1 MFSTFIMNFY
11 FFNFYNTL
19 TLLTLFDQYA
29 STEPLENLR
38 FSSTIIL
45 YRLFLIFSFLL
56 KKIDKISCQNIFFMI
71 YYISIL
77 NLKALLYAT
86 IKSKFKFIKLLDV
99 IFDPLKYN
107 FRLRSILFQLWWLPI
122 IWQSIAIA
130 FD

>member
-29 STEPLENLR
+29 STEPPENLR
-38 FSSTIIL
+38 FLSTIIL

-107 FRLRSILFQLWWLPI
+107 FRLRSILFQL
-122 IWQSIAIA
+122 
-130 FD
+130 